1 MHKIVLEEL
10 EKHLAGRSS
19 GACREHLA
27 GCPKCRVEVDAQAG
41 ISALVRGLGPGEE
54 ERVMEPGPGFYGR
67 VAMEIVEQQRSS
79 VWGMLAPGGE
89 FFRKVAFASLL
100 LLGVLGTYLVTS
112 QGEFS
117 VNDAIGII
125 AHNSADSGS
134 DGNAPVAH
142 RDQIL
147 LALSN
152 WSE

>member
-10 EKHLAGRSS
+10 EKHLAGRA
-19 GACREHLA
+19 GGPFREHLTTCA
-27 GCPKCRVEVDAQAG
+27 ECRDEVDALAG
-41 ISALVRGLGPGEE
+41 VSALVRGLRRGEDDA
-54 ERVMEPGPGFYGR
+54 MEPRPGFYGR
-67 VAMEIVEQQRSS
+67 VAVGIVEQQRSS
-79 VWGMLAPGGE
+79 VWGILAPGGE

-117 VNDAIGII
+117 VNDATAII

-134 DGNAPVAH
+134 DGDAPVAH

-147 LALSN
+147 LALAN